1 MRLTWRDGLAT
12 SFVGIAALM
21 YSLWLAGISIL
32 GLGARGLGG
41 VVLGLGVA
49 ASVTAVVYGV
59 GAGLF
64 QASKVYLGISS
75 LIGLVA
81 LVAGVIT
88 LISASEPMLGVLV
101 VATVLLWVMATLR
114 HAMVAGAHPVA
125 DEATVHQPFADAA

>member
-12 SFVGIAALM
+12 VFVGLAALM
-21 YSLWLAGISIL
+21 YSLWLAGISVL
-32 GLGARGLGG
+32 GLGARGIGG
-41 VVLGLGVA
+41 MVLGLGVA
-49 ASVTAVVYGV
+49 ASITAVVYGV
-59 GAGLF
+59 GAGLL

-88 LISASEPMLGVLV
+88 LISASEPMLDVLV
-101 VATVLLWVMATLR
+101 VATVLLWVMATVR
-114 HAMVAGAHPVA
+114 HALVAGADPVA

>member
-1 MRLTWRDGLAT
+1 V
-12 SFVGIAALM
+12 FVGVAALM
-21 YSLWLAGISIL
+21 YSLWLAGIGVL
-32 GLGARGLGG
+32 GLGVRGLGG

-64 QASKVYLGISS
+64 QASRVYLGISS

-88 LISASEPMLGVLV
+88 LISASEPMLDVLV
-101 VATVLLWVMATLR
+101 VATALLWLIATVR
-114 HAMVAGAHPVA
+114 HVVVAGADPA
-125 DEATVHQPFADAA
+125 KDETAVHPFADAA

>member
-12 SFVGIAALM
+12 VFVGVAALM
-21 YSLWLAGISIL
+21 YSLWLAGVSVL

-59 GAGLF
+59 GAGLLH
-64 QASKVYLGISS
+64 ASKVYLGISS
-75 LIGLVA
+75 SIGLVA

-88 LISASEPMLGVLV
+88 LVSASEPMLDVLV
-101 VATVLLWVMATLR
+101 VATVLLWVMATVR
-114 HAMVAGAHPVA
+114 HAMVAGADPVE
-125 DEATVHQPFADAA
+125 DETAIHQPFADAA